1 MKEIHK
7 RSNNDEM
14 KLEKRRKQN
23 RKERDTLRN
32 IKTYCVEKERQQLQ
46 KKRMEAN
53 RLENTVESC
62 SAY

>member
-32 IKTYCVEKERQQLQ
+32 IKTYCVEKER
-46 KKRMEAN
+46 
-53 RLENTVESC
+53 
-62 SAY
+62 